1 MRNLLITAIKESKLG
16 LDEKKKNYEILMITK
31 NLKKSLR
38 KKTQKFSKVVLITE
52 KILSRKSEVYVTIK
66 LFLKNQNSSFI
77 EIGYEKSKVS
87 VNKAISNA
95 LINGSGKTDQTSP
108 RKINEHEACLKQYHT
123 IKI

>member
-16 LDEKKKNYEILMITK
+16 LDSEKKNYEILMITK
-31 NLKKSLR
+31 NLKKSLK

-52 KILSRKSEVYVTIK
+52 NILSRKSEVYITIK

-95 LINGSGKTDQTSP
+95 LINGSGKQTKLILEKLMSM
-108 RKINEHEACLKQYHT
+108 KHV
-123 IKI
+123 